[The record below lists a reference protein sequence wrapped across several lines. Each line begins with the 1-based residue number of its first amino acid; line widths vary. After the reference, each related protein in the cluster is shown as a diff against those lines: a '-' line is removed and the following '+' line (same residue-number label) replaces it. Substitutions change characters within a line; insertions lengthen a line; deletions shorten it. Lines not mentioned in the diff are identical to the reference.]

1 MSRTHPTCR
10 EIEPALVAVGV
21 GEGSPAATEVVEE
34 HVTHCASCRDELG
47 RYRALDRLVADLRLA
62 PVPAADPALARAHL
76 ESRLADL
83 RRRLVTF
90 GIFSSPLGPI
100 LIARS
105 EEGVSMVE
113 YLESEAA
120 AASHLARLVGVDA
133 VEDEARTQALHQ
145 DLLDYLDGRR
155 TRLDWPLDLRLA
167 SSDFQR
173 RVLQVTSRL
182 PYGAVTSYGH
192 IAREIGEPRATR
204 AVAQALRRNPL
215 PIVIPC
221 HRVIGSTGD
230 LTGYAGNKVTL
241 KQRLLTLEGVPVA
254 GDGALHIERQAM
266 YVRYQGLGEY
276 CLPTC
281 GSLPTTPL
289 TELTLFGSRQRAE
302 AVGLHPCSDCRPD
315 LHPLPASAHS

>member
-1 MSRTHPTCR
+1 MSRTQPTCR
-10 EIEPALVAVGV
+10 EIEPGLVAVGV
-21 GEGSPAATEVVEE
+21 GEAPPATIQVVEQ
-34 HVTHCASCRDELG
+34 HVARCSECRDELH
-47 RYRALDRLVADLRLA
+47 RYRALDGLVADMRRA
-62 PVPAADPALARAHL
+62 PRPSVDPSLARAVL

-83 RRRLVTF
+83 RRRLLTF

-105 EEGVSMVE
+105 IEGVSMVE
-113 YLESEAA
+113 YLESHGV

-133 VEDEARTQALHQ
+133 IEDEAETRSLYQ
-145 DLLDYLDGRR
+145 DLLDYLEGRR
-155 TRLDWPLDLRLA
+155 TRLGWSLDLRLV

-173 RVLQVTSRL
+173 RVLQVTSQL

-192 IAREIGEPRATR
+192 IAREIGAPTATR

-221 HRVIGSTGD
+221 HRVIGGGGD
-230 LTGYAGNKVTL
+230 LVGYAGNKVGL

-254 GDGALHIERQAM
+254 GSDTLHVERRAM
-266 YVRYQGLGEY
+266 YVQYQAGAEY

-281 GSLPTTPL
+281 GVLPSTPL
-289 TELTLFGSRQRAE
+289 SDLTLFGSRERAE
-302 AVGLHPCSDCRPD
+302 AVGLTPCSDCRPD
-315 LHPLPASAHS
+315 LHPMLSPA

>member
-1 MSRTHPTCR
+1 MSRAHPTCR
-10 EIEPALVAVGV
+10 EIEPELVAVGA
-21 GEGSPAATEVVEE
+21 GEASPTATDVVEA
-34 HVTHCASCRDELG
+34 HVARCPACREELG
-47 RYRALDRLVADLRLA
+47 RYRTLDQLVTNMRRA
-62 PVPAADPALARAHL
+62 PIPPADPALARAHL

-83 RRRLVTF
+83 RRRLVAF
-90 GIFSSPLGPI
+90 GVFRSPLGPI

-120 AASHLARLVGVDA
+120 AASHLAHLAGVDT
-133 VEDEARTQALHQ
+133 VEDEGQTQALYR

-155 TRLDWPLDLRLA
+155 TRLEWPLDLRLA

-221 HRVIGSTGD
+221 HRVIGSSGD
-230 LTGYAGNKVTL
+230 LTGYAGNKVGL

-266 YVRYQGLGEY
+266 YVRYEALSEY

-281 GSLPTTPL
+281 GSLPSTPL
-289 TELTLFGSRQRAE
+289 AELTLFGSRQRAE
-302 AVGLHPCSDCRPD
+302 AAGLTPCSDCRPD
-315 LHPLPASAHS
+315 LHPLPAPAGS